1 MLDEQRFGVSNEG
14 SFEVGI
20 TISVVVVV
28 VAVARGQATEKV
40 VPILL
45 QAPVIIFIDQDS
57 RGGMGD
63 EHEASAL
70 EHSGFRNQFL
80 KRFRDFLEV
89 YA

>member
-20 TISVVVVV
+20 TVSVIVVV
-28 VAVARGQATEKV
+28 VAVARSQTIEKV

-45 QAPVIIFIDQDS
+45 QTPVIIFIDQDS

-63 EHEASAL
+63 EHEAGAL
-70 EHSGFRNQFL
+70 EHTGIRNQFL
-80 KRFRDFLEV
+80 ERFRDFLKV
-89 YA
+89 NP